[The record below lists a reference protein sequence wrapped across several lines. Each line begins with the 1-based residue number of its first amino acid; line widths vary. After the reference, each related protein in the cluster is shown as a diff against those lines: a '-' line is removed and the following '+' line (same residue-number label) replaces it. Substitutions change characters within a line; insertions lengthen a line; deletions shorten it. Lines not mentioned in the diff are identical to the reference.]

1 MKKVTNAEREANL
14 NRVAPLIQYL
24 KDNHISQSE
33 VAQRSGLALG
43 TVNRILHGWQVLMPN
58 TLQRIA
64 DALGVEYYIL
74 NGENTSTRTLNLEE
88 VCGFLEYKGVIT
100 KVNSVYDVKCWLKS
114 IEGDVSVCD
123 DKPVVI
129 KSRVY
134 DEVMSVQTILVD
146 ECRYNVHCSDEGY
159 VYFYHNVPFS
169 NFWKCEPQLQ
179 FDGHSFNC
187 SEAIFMYQKALLL
200 DDKEYALKIVET
212 DNSTSFKSQ
221 DDRCKAVKKLGR
233 KVRGFVQEEWD
244 SKCYGLMYNA
254 VECKAKYDMEFRRVL
269 LSPEYAGKTFVE
281 ATKLDKIWG
290 IGISIKKAM
299 EVGRAGWKGQNLL
312 GRALTELRD
321 KLCPEFAVKGQ

>member
-1 MKKVTNAEREANL
+1 MKKVTNAQREENL
-14 NRVAPLIQYL
+14 KKVAPLNQYL
-24 KDNHISQSE
+24 KDNHISQSD
-33 VAQRSGLALG
+33 VAQKSGLHLG
-43 TVNRILHGWQVLMPN
+43 TINRILHGWQPLMPN

-74 NGENTSTRTLNLEE
+74 NGENAVQRTLNMDE
-88 VCGFLEYKGVIT
+88 VCGFLDYKGTIT
-100 KVNSVYDVKCWLKS
+100 KVSSVYDVKCWLKS
-114 IEGDVSVCD
+114 IEGSMPVQEDE
-123 DKPVVI
+123 PVVI
-129 KSRVY
+129 RSKVY
-134 DEVMSVQTILVD
+134 EEMMSAQPVTVEERKYDVQ
-146 ECRYNVHCSDEGY
+146 CSDEGY

-169 NFWKCEPQLQ
+169 NFWKCGSQLQ

-187 SEAIFMYQKALLL
+187 SEAVFMYQKALLFN
-200 DDKEYALKIVET
+200 DKEYALKIVET

-254 VECKAKYDMEFRRVL
+254 VECKAKYDMEFKRVL
-269 LSPEYAGKTFVE
+269 LSPEYAEKTFVE
-281 ATKLDKIWG
+281 ATRLDKIWG

-299 EVGRAGWKGQNLL
+299 EVGRAGWNGQNLL

-321 KLCPEFAVKGQ
+321 KLRPDFAVKGQ